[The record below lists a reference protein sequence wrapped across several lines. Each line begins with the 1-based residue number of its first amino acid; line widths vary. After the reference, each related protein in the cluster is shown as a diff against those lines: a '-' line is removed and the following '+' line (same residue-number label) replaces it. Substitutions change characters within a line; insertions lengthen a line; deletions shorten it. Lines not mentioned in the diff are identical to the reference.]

1 MRTARI
7 LIIGN
12 YGAGNLGDDAIFAGI
27 STELRA
33 AGFSGEISVL
43 HGGFE
48 SSMDLYGGI
57 RKSAFVPAGLWSLLK
72 STRKEGLEAI
82 KNADLVILGGGGLF
96 TDEESERAPIIWST
110 QVAPCIRLKK
120 PFICYG
126 QSVGPFRE
134 ANARRI
140 TKKVLNAAAAI
151 HVRDEASRE
160 ELMNLGVSQPI
171 TVGTDPAFS
180 WLKTLPKRKGNGN
193 RLAVSL
199 RFWRGVGTR
208 TWQPLLREIKEWA
221 ALQGL
226 EPELIAMD
234 LRSSLENKILE
245 STGLKVNHPKS
256 AREAFEFF
264 QNSRM
269 AVTMRL
275 HASIFSTMAD
285 TPTVILSYSQ
295 KVEGL
300 FKSLGHKT
308 WNLNEVQIKEAL
320 EKSQDQK
327 ISDPSSLTKKNLD
340 FLRSI
345 LDRG

>member
-1 MRTARI
+1 MRAARI

-27 STELRA
+27 STELRE

-57 RKSAFVPAGLWSLLK
+57 RKSAFVPAGLLSLMK
-72 STRKEGLEAI
+72 STRREGLEAI

-96 TDEESERAPIIWST
+96 TDEESERAPMIWAT
-110 QVAPCIRLKK
+110 QVEPCIRLKK

-126 QSVGPFRE
+126 QSVGPLKE
-134 ANARRI
+134 PNAKKL
-140 TKKVLNAAAAI
+140 TKKVFNAAAAI
-151 HVRDEASRE
+151 HVRDQASRE
-160 ELMNLGVSQPI
+160 ELMKLGVEKVI

-180 WLKTLPKRKGNGN
+180 WLKTLPKRRNNGN

-199 RFWRGVGTR
+199 RFWTGVNTR
-208 TWQPLLREIKEWA
+208 TWKPLLKEIKEWA
-221 ALQGL
+221 SAQGL

-234 LRSSLENKILE
+234 LRSSLENKMLE
-245 STGLKVNHPKS
+245 STGLKVNYPQS

-264 QNSRM
+264 QNSRL
-269 AVTMRL
+269 AVNMRL
-275 HASIFSTMAD
+275 HASIFSTMAG

-320 EKSQDQK
+320 QESQDQK
-327 ISDPSSLTKKNLD
+327 ISDPSVLTKKNLD
-340 FLRSI
+340 FLKSI
-345 LDRG
+345 LAQS